1 MPPSAN
7 PGDATKKDKTIEKQ
21 EKLLEKME
29 QQHKVQE
36 LLLEQ
41 QKKVLEELKQ
51 HKESHEEMKKVD
63 AEQHQVNL
71 NQNVK
76 ADVKDP
82 LPKQRVLENA
92 NIGDK
97 DKVSSEQFL
106 KVPPPNVIDPNVIP
120 NILPKEK
127 QVVVIKNA
135 SKEHSIPNVVDTH
148 NIIVSEKHG
157 TLPALKEGRIEN
169 KLQRKV
175 NLTLENVNAPL
186 AGQVLNIEE
195 SSVISPRV
203 PIFTN
208 DTPILIKMKTTDEI
222 PIVPKESQ
230 KSADRI
236 IMREPLSEKTEPPE
250 QINKNVKINDV
261 LLGHKKL
268 PD

>member
-21 EKLLEKME
+21 EKLLAKME
-29 QQHKVQE
+29 EQHKVQE

-51 HKESHEEMKKVD
+51 HKESHEEMKKAD
-63 AEQHQVNL
+63 AEQHQGNL

-76 ADVKDP
+76 TDVEEP

-92 NIGDK
+92 NIDGK
-97 DKVSSEQFL
+97 DKVASEQFL
-106 KVPPPNVIDPNVIP
+106 KVPLPNVIP

-135 SKEHSIPNVVDTH
+135 SKEPSIPNVVDTH
-148 NIIVSEKHG
+148 NIIESDKLDA
-157 TLPALKEGRIEN
+157 LPALKEDRIEN

-186 AGQVLNIEE
+186 AGQVLKIKE

-208 DTPILIKMKTTDEI
+208 DTPIPIKMKTADDI
-222 PIVPKESQ
+222 LIVPRESP
-230 KSADRI
+230 KSPDRI

-250 QINKNVKINDV
+250 QINKNIKINDV
-261 LLGHKKL
+261 LLGHKSL
-268 PD
+268 PV